1 VLCSGKP
8 EESLTKSKHLGHA
21 TARKVEQIK
30 KARGKLH
37 IIQQELEKQFL
48 VAIKLQQTM
57 RERHAHIKAI
67 SKDVLGN
74 PSIPH
79 FRELQDIYQ
88 ILQEQKVDAGLVGQ
102 KGRTLYDFVDAQ
114 SVQALQGQIVN
125 ETAALREILKEVD
138 SSMVQVDRC
147 VENLT
152 VLQKAINLP
161 DTNPSM
167 LEEKMELQRG
177 FLRDIEHH
185 YKELSEIESKSS
197 TGLAEDRKKHILTLI
212 RRYENLIASVAQGI
226 ESSAVEHGES
236 YERALNFFTSLER
249 DVPRL
254 QNQLSEL
261 QVKARVFEEKANT
274 VQGIL
279 HELKNLAAW
288 YRQFHKAYG
297 EMLKEIK
304 RRHIQMEKHQNT
316 ISMFQAE
323 LDKVVQ
329 EESLRRE
336 QFSMTFGRYLPP
348 GLCPALFE
356 PVTSCRVLPPS
367 LTTDLPRTLVFV
379 EGVVEKKSVKDKDKK
394 SM

>member
-1 VLCSGKP
+1 
-8 EESLTKSKHLGHA
+8 
-21 TARKVEQIK
+21 
-30 KARGKLH
+30 
-37 IIQQELEKQFL
+37 
-48 VAIKLQQTM
+48 M